1 MLVRSDTIYKN
12 RGNRKIFDIC
22 SESKKKIGNT
32 IRVQPT
38 SISRHKNKN
47 RGCGASSYGR
57 RAQNTAL
64 WTKLD
69 VEEDGERIYH
79 APHHK
84 NSRSNTVVHDLQ
96 RAVNENRSNAKKH

>member
-12 RGNRKIFDIC
+12 RENRKIFDIC

-38 SISRHKNKN
+38 SISRRKNKN
-47 RGCGASSYGR
+47 RGRGASSCGR
-57 RAQNTAL
+57 RVQNTAL
-64 WTKLD
+64 RTQLD